1 MENQGST
8 LFLQSILGELPIDIQ
23 ISMVSSGTIES
34 LSNRETIT
42 TTSPENVLYKAK
54 NNESICELDALNY
67 IAWRLEEVFK
77 ENAKVRIFMIK
88 TKSNVLVTW
97 VNAYI
102 KNEKYLSIYYDL
114 TNHPALKFQEFP
126 NSYRMVRFFK
136 ELYNLEEDL
145 LVYMIPKYV
154 VFNKDIQSFIS
165 NEILVNANLVGK
177 MSYTEDLSMYDD
189 VVVEFTSQP
198 GGIPPMG
205 ATDAMMVQYG
215 YNNAFTGDMSAGTT
229 MKPVK
234 LSTGE
239 NKKDKKDRKDMVDR
253 FFNIYTYTG
262 KKKKKKDAA
271 TVYESLCGRKMLTPD
286 QIEYDKDFRLVNLT
300 NQSEFKS
307 ALSNVIKECQ
317 SFDPSNLP
325 DEYLPLISI
334 EDKNIAK
341 CKLVDHPTCQI
352 LTDNDGYF
360 MIDMSTGKRSQSV
373 ENIADLDTSIVLEDA
388 GDEFDSVKSEVDYFN
403 KGGNQQVIYDPK
415 DLDDLEDQYNKYSS
429 LHHDEKQISDDKSI
443 ALFGKSNE
451 DRYRAIK
458 SKFLNRRIDSKY
470 LNLVE
475 SSGLIKFNLLSLEN
489 IEKAKNAQISLEDA
503 DFKFKEIKKW
513 SLNTGIYIMVPCQD
527 TSQLN
532 DLYNKFSSMPKIL
545 KRISDWKLLEN
556 IGCNN
561 ETFYNFQKS
570 IIESHSA
577 AHFYPLPLIESVQ
590 MEEAEFPATN
600 LPLDIPFY
608 SPYELKSFIDNK
620 PLASKSIIDKDRIAD
635 WLKEYTKIYNGKKF
649 NRQKLVEWVST
660 IRNLTFKLYEQQV
673 DDSDNVIKES
683 LLELGW
689 NPYLEFTI
697 DNRTRAYKRVKSIKV
712 NETVQELL
720 KESKDLPVQFDN
732 YGNLL
737 ITKPEKVDIDKEYF
751 ESHRLLKSYKD
762 SKNIDGIKFELCRLW
777 YLNTIAENKIY
788 TKKLDK
794 DELKAV
800 NTSRARILNDFN
812 KYIKIVL
819 KEDKNFNFNNFYAKS
834 KFDDK
839 QIRVNRSTLKY
850 SYEYIKK
857 VLKDIL

>member
-8 LFLQSILGELPIDIQ
+8 LFLQSILGDLPIDIQ
-23 ISMVSSGTIES
+23 ISMVSSGTIEG
-34 LSNRETIT
+34 LNTRKTIT

-114 TNHPALKFQEFP
+114 TSLPTLKFQEFP

-165 NEILVNANLVGK
+165 NEVLVNNNLVGK

-239 NKKDKKDRKDMVDR
+239 NEKDKKDRKDMVDR

-360 MIDMSTGKRSQSV
+360 MIDMTTGKRSQSV
-373 ENIADLDTSIVLEDA
+373 ENIADLDPNIILEGA

-415 DLDDLEDQYNKYSS
+415 DLDDLEDQYNKYSY

-475 SSGLIKFNLLSLEN
+475 SSGLVKFNLLSLEN

-561 ETFYNFQKS
+561 ESFYNFQKS
-570 IIESHSA
+570 IMESHSA

-620 PLASKSIIDKDRIAD
+620 PLASKSIIDKDKIAD

-660 IRNLTFKLYEQQV
+660 IRNLTFKLYDQQV

-737 ITKPEKVDIDKEYF
+737 ITKPEKVNIDKEYF

>member
-8 LFLQSILGELPIDIQ
+8 LFLQSILGDLPIDIQ
-23 ISMVSSGTIES
+23 ISMVSSGKIEA
-34 LSNRETIT
+34 LSTRKTIT

-67 IAWRLEEVFK
+67 IAWSLEEVFK

-165 NEILVNANLVGK
+165 NEILVNNNLVGK

-239 NKKDKKDRKDMVDR
+239 NEKDKKDRKDMVDR

-360 MIDMSTGKRSQSV
+360 MIDMTTGKRSQSV
-373 ENIADLDTSIVLEDA
+373 ENIADLDPNIILEDA

-403 KGGNQQVIYDPK
+403 RGGNQQVIYDPK
-415 DLDDLEDQYNKYSS
+415 DLNDLEDQYNKYNS

-475 SSGLIKFNLLSLEN
+475 SSGLVRFNLLSLEN

-561 ETFYNFQKS
+561 ESFYNFQKS
-570 IIESHSA
+570 IMESHSA

-620 PLASKSIIDKDRIAD
+620 PLASKSIIDKEKIDD

>member
-1 MENQGST
+1 
-8 LFLQSILGELPIDIQ
+8 
-23 ISMVSSGTIES
+23 MVSSGKIEA
-34 LSNRETIT
+34 LSTRKTIT

-67 IAWRLEEVFK
+67 IAWSLEEVFK

-165 NEILVNANLVGK
+165 NEILVNNNLVGK

-239 NKKDKKDRKDMVDR
+239 NEKDKKDRKDMVDR

-360 MIDMSTGKRSQSV
+360 MIDMTTGKRSQSV
-373 ENIADLDTSIVLEDA
+373 ENIADLDPNIILEDA

-403 KGGNQQVIYDPK
+403 RGGNQQVIYDPK
-415 DLDDLEDQYNKYSS
+415 DLNDLEDQYNKYNS

-475 SSGLIKFNLLSLEN
+475 SSGLVRFNLLSLEN

-561 ETFYNFQKS
+561 ESFYNFQKS
-570 IIESHSA
+570 IMESHSA

-620 PLASKSIIDKDRIAD
+620 PLASKSIIDKDKIAD

>member
-8 LFLQSILGELPIDIQ
+8 LFLQSILGDLPIDIQ
-23 ISMVSSGTIES
+23 ISMVSSGKIEA
-34 LSNRETIT
+34 LSTRKTIT

-67 IAWRLEEVFK
+67 IAWRLEEIFK

-165 NEILVNANLVGK
+165 NEILVNNNLVGK

-198 GGIPPMG
+198 GGIPPMR

-239 NKKDKKDRKDMVDR
+239 NEKDKKDRKDMVDR

-360 MIDMSTGKRSQSV
+360 MIDMTTGKRSQSV
-373 ENIADLDTSIVLEDA
+373 ENIADLDPNIILEDA

-403 KGGNQQVIYDPK
+403 RGGNQQVIYDPK
-415 DLDDLEDQYNKYSS
+415 DLNDLEDQYNKYNS

-475 SSGLIKFNLLSLEN
+475 SSGLVRFNLLSLEN

-561 ETFYNFQKS
+561 ESFYNFQKS
-570 IIESHSA
+570 IMESHSA

-620 PLASKSIIDKDRIAD
+620 PLASKSIIDKDKIAD